1 MSDRTFTIYEQAE
14 ELLAR
19 INQVYIDADQSL
31 PARQYISAGR
41 NTDAPHDCEQVV
53 VSFEQVYNGPPGAQ
67 VQEPSTCSSPRSV
80 VFTVEVVRC
89 QPPATR
95 VDGRSQ
101 KMAPPT
107 PSALSAASRVQAA
120 DMWLLL
126 DGGLMYAEDM
136 LYLGGLADVTVGPES
151 GLYQGVILSLVVG
164 AN

>member
-1 MSDRTFTIYEQAE
+1 MTSKATVYDQAE

-19 INQVYIDADQSL
+19 INQVYIDNDETL
-31 PARQYISAGR
+31 PSRQFISGGR

-67 VQEPSTCSSPRSV
+67 VQEPSTCASPRSV

-89 QPPATR
+89 QPPATK

-101 KMAPPT
+101 KMSPPT
-107 PSALSAASRVQAA
+107 PSALSAAARVQAIDA
-120 DMWLLL
+120 WLLL
-126 DGGLMYAEDM
+126 DAGLMYAEDM
-136 LYLGGLADVTVGPES
+136 SYLGGLGDVTVGPES